1 MTNERTIM
9 TTTKQM
15 TEEEFNAQVDAELNA
30 QIDRELQIERQAKR
44 MEIARRLRR
53 EAVSR
58 EYDRINARHPI
69 QGPGD
74 PKAEAKRIAAMKL
87 GAQRDKEWH
96 DRVNSRVIEGSLVHQ
111 RQRASLGG
119 GSEGFEIKPVGQR

>member
-1 MTNERTIM
+1 MNEAELSQI
-9 TTTKQM
+9 
-15 TEEEFNAQVDAELNA
+15 VDAKLAEELA
-30 QIDRELQIERQAKR
+30 ARLAADRARIRGEVVSQI
-44 MEIARRLRR
+44 RR
-53 EAVSR
+53 EAER
-58 EYDRINARHPI
+58 AHYARINARHPI
-69 QGPGD
+69 QDKYSGLSREQH
-74 PKAEAKRIAAMKL
+74 EARIAAMKL

>member
-1 MTNERTIM
+1 M

-15 TEEEFNAQVDAELNA
+15 TEEEFNAQVEAELNA
-30 QIDRELQIERQAKR
+30 QIDRELQAEMQAKR
-44 MEIARRLRR
+44 VEIARRLRR

-74 PKAEAKRIAAMKL
+74 PKVEAARVAAMRA
-87 GAQRDKEWH
+87 GAKADAEWMA
-96 DRVNSRVIEGSLVHQ
+96 RVNAKPIEGSLVHQ
-111 RQRASLGG
+111 RKRAALTP
-119 GSEGFEIKPVGQR
+119 GSEGFRIKG